1 MPRRHR
7 GIDTR
12 NLPKPTDDDGKE
24 ICKEVDIEAS
34 PTGRFAKVDVN
45 AFCTACGVNDPAAF
59 SNRMLYQKRGRH
71 GERTRRCMQCV
82 EKGHFA
88 TSDSS
93 DAVFRPASVLH
104 SCVSQLPAAAPADR
118 WAAAELAREESARLY
133 MAAAAAARRSQ
144 AVHAAQ
150 AAQRAQATEINGAE
164 VTTTV
169 QPSAGARGA
178 AADAGVAETE
188 RKRKRLRKA
197 LRDIDELKQRRKCGE
212 SLEATQEA
220 KLARESALRAELRS
234 IEEGYVFLFE
244 GDEAAGC
251 KEADRSELLASTSHP
266 SGDQKGETIACLL
279 PGKAGATRESAE
291 DAQPKKRPRLD
302 PHACHKDATFASG
315 GAGTKEA
322 AQLRRKKLWRPAVP
336 DGGLDLGFQFE

>member
-1 MPRRHR
+1 MPRRHS

-24 ICKEVDIEAS
+24 HEAS
-34 PTGRFAKVDVN
+34 PTGRFAEVDVN
-45 AFCTACGVNDPAAF
+45 AFCTACGVNDKAAF

-71 GERTRRCMQCV
+71 GERTRRCMECV
-82 EKGHFA
+82 ENGHFA

-118 WAAAELAREESARLY
+118 WAAAEAAREESARLY
-133 MAAAAAARRSQ
+133 MAAAAAARRSL

-150 AAQRAQATEINGAE
+150 AAQTAQAAEINGAE
-164 VTTTV
+164 MTTTV
-169 QPSAGARGA
+169 QPSTGARGA

-212 SLEATQEA
+212 LLEATQEA
-220 KLARESALRAELRS
+220 KLARESALRAELSS

-251 KEADRSELLASTSHP
+251 KEADRSELPTSHP
-266 SGDQKGETIACLL
+266 SGDQEGETIACQLR
-279 PGKAGATRESAE
+279 GNAGAIRESAV
-291 DAQPKKRPRLD
+291 DAQPKKRSRLD
-302 PHACHKDATFASG
+302 PHACHKDATFAGG
-315 GAGTKEA
+315 GAGKKEA
-322 AQLRRKKLWRPAVP
+322 AQLKRKKLGKPAVS
-336 DGGLDLGFQFE
+336 DGELDLGFQFE